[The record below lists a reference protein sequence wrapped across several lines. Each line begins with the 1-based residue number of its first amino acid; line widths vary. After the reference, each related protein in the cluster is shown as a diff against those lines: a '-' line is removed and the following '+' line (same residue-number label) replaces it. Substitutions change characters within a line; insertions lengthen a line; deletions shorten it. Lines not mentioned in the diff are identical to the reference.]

1 MSRFFTLLLIGS
13 LIANVLL
20 AIVFYNNSDVV
31 KSAEDFKQAQEKY
44 PLLSKRILQEYPL
57 DILLNFLDLR
67 RELQRQTAPYGS
79 TFGLYFE
86 YLPTGT
92 SVGINANNEF
102 YAASLFKVPVIMAY
116 YHGLERTGGTDDKI
130 LTIKKEFIDNE
141 FGDLWKKG
149 EGYKIESSEAVRLA
163 MVESDNT
170 AAKILSEY
178 VTDEDFE
185 AVYEAL
191 DIDLHADQHGAS
203 VSART
208 YSSILKALYFSS
220 VISKENSQKLLTQL
234 TKTKFP
240 DKLEAGVPE
249 GISVAHK
256 IGNFNDSNGNE
267 GFRDCGIVYVPRR
280 PYVVCMFSVSDEQT
294 ARERMQ
300 LVSKTIYDYVAKE
313 KQNDLLTP

>member
-1 MSRFFTLLLIGS
+1 MSRFFTLLLVGS
-13 LIANVLL
+13 IIANIFL
-20 AIVFYNNSDVV
+20 AVTFYNNSDEV
-31 KSAEDFKQAQEKY
+31 KSAEEFKKAQEQY
-44 PLLSKRILQEYPL
+44 PLLSKRILQEYPV

-67 RELQRQTAPYGS
+67 RELQRQVSPYGN

-92 SVGINANNEF
+92 SIGINANNEF

-116 YHGLERTGGTDDKI
+116 YHGLERLSIKDDPT
-130 LTIKKEFIDNE
+130 LTIKKEFIDDE

-149 EGYKIESSEAVRLA
+149 EGYKLKSSEAVRLA
-163 MVESDNT
+163 LVESDNT
-170 AAKILSEY
+170 AAKVLSEH
-178 VTDEDFE
+178 VTDEDFQ

-191 DIDLHADQHGAS
+191 DIDLRADKNGAS

-208 YSSILKALYFSS
+208 YSSIMKALYFSS
-220 VISKENSQKLLTQL
+220 AIGKDNSQNILTLLTQ
-234 TKTKFP
+234 TKFP
-240 DKLEAGVPE
+240 DKLEAGVPDN
-249 GISVAHK
+249 ISVAHK

-280 PYVVCMFSVSDEQT
+280 PYIVCMFSVSDEQT

-300 LVSKTIYDYVAKE
+300 LVSKTIYDYVARE
-313 KQNDLLTP
+313 KQNDFLTP